1 MKRRQ
6 FLTTG
11 AAAGT
16 LAAAGAVSAPAV
28 SRGLKELKLLTSF
41 PKNFPGIGTSVVRV
55 ARRITTATDG
65 RVTVRLFHAD
75 ELVPAFG
82 VFDAVSDGVAEMY
95 FSAEYYFAEKS
106 PALNFFTAV
115 PFGMTHIEAW
125 AWLMYGGGYDLWRE
139 LHAEFG
145 MVPFAGPSSGIGMGG
160 WANRRISSSDDFR
173 GLKFH
178 MPGLGGEVLRALGVA
193 AGKYPSASIL
203 PALRSGA
210 LDGAEWFGPWIDLG
224 VGFHQVVKHY
234 HWPGFHEPGTMA
246 SFSLNKRFWESLS
259 AEDREIVSAILEA
272 EVFIQTA
279 AFDGWSPISLDT
291 LVSEHDVKLHR
302 FSDRLLRDLGTISSE
317 VVSGI
322 GAADP
327 SSQKVWDSYRSFRKM
342 VIGWSRISLQ
352 GYMNA
357 RSLRFKYG

>member
-6 FLTTG
+6 FLTTSVSAG
-11 AAAGT
+11 TAAA
-16 LAAAGAVSAPAV
+16 AAVSAPAV
-28 SRGLKELKLLTSF
+28 SRGLTELKLVTSF
-41 PKNFPGIGTSVVRV
+41 PKHSPVFSYSAARV
-55 ARRITTATDG
+55 AERITTATSR
-65 RVTVRLFHAD
+65 RVTVRLFHAE
-75 ELVPAFG
+75 ELIPAFG
-82 VFDAVSDGVAEMY
+82 VFDAVADGVAEMY
-95 FSAEYYFAEKS
+95 FSAEYYFAERS
-106 PALNFFTAV
+106 PAFNFFTAV
-115 PFGMTHIEAW
+115 PFGMTHNEAW
-125 AWLMYGGGYDLWRE
+125 AWLMYGGGYDLWRN

-160 WANRRISSSDDFR
+160 WANRRISTSDDFR
-173 GLKFH
+173 GLRFH

-210 LDGAEWFGPWIDLG
+210 LDGAEWFGPWIDRET
-224 VGFHQVVKHY
+224 GFHQVVKHY
-234 HWPGFHEPGTMA
+234 HWPGFHEPGTMTSYA
-246 SFSLNKRFWESLS
+246 VNKRFWEGLS
-259 AEDREIVSAILEA
+259 TEDREIISAILEA

-279 AFDGWSPISLDT
+279 AFDGWSPISLDA

-322 GAADP
+322 GAADAT
-327 SSQKVWDSYRSFRKM
+327 SQEVWDSYRSFRKM
-342 VIGWSRISLQ
+342 VIGWTRVSLQ